1 MTDIILEASDMPPKH
16 DGPVLEIEDL
26 NVTFGTEEGPVQA
39 VRGVD
44 LYVND
49 SEVLGIVG
57 ESGSGKSVTML
68 AIMGLLPNTA
78 TITGSAR
85 FRGQELLGREAAP
98 AAGRLR
104 GGKMAMVFQDPLTA
118 LNPVHRVGDQ
128 IAEAIEAHHP
138 DWSHK
143 QVSSRSL
150 EMLELVGIP
159 QPDARAKQYPHEF
172 SGGMRQRAMI
182 AMAIANDPA
191 LLIADEPTTALDVT
205 IQAQI
210 LEVLQEVQKV
220 TGTAIVFI
228 THDLGVIARLASRV
242 QVMYAGR
249 TAEVAP
255 VDTIFAASRHPYTR
269 GLLGS
274 LPKLDESEREQLRP
288 IQGAPPSMLNP
299 PPACAFHPRCAMAH
313 PRCAIDVPP
322 LRIAGVDGQLS
333 ACHYAEDLGR
343 VASPSDL
350 PEDIVE
356 QAPDKEELF
365 ETAIEA
371 LPEPPPR
378 RLLLGAL
385 LGFVLGVATPVL
397 ALLAR
402 DAAVFLRGLLV
413 MALGIP
419 AVLLTRR
426 ALSEIRT
433 QLAVSKEGVPRGR
446 ILAKIGSGL
455 AWMSLT
461 IWAAY
466 CILWVLA
473 EVLPEAQ
480 P

>member
-1 MTDIILEASDMPPKH
+1 MSEIILEASDAPPKH

-26 NVTFGTEEGPVQA
+26 TVTFGTEEGPVQA

-104 GGKMAMVFQDPLTA
+104 GGKMAMIFQDPLTA

-138 DWSHK
+138 DWTHK
-143 QVSSRSL
+143 QVDSRAL

-182 AMAIANDPA
+182 AMAISNDPA

-255 VDTIFAASRHPYTR
+255 VDTIFVASRHPYTR
-269 GLLGS
+269 GLLAS

-299 PPACAFHPRCAMAH
+299 PPACAFHPRCAMAQ
-313 PRCAIDVPP
+313 PRCAIDVPA
-322 LRIAGVDGQLS
+322 LRITGVDGQLS

-343 VASPSDL
+343 VATPTDL
-350 PEDIVE
+350 PKDIVE

-365 ETAIEA
+365 EAAIEA

-378 RLLLGAL
+378 RLLVGAL
-385 LGFVLGVATPVL
+385 VGFVLGVATPVL

-402 DAAVFLRGLLV
+402 DADVFLRGLLV

-426 ALSEIRT
+426 ALSEIRGR
-433 QLAVSKEGVPRGR
+433 LAVSKEGVPRGR

-455 AWMSLT
+455 AWLSLT
-461 IWAAY
+461 IWVAY
-466 CILWVLA
+466 CILWALA